1 MSIATDIRYPK
12 MKPHPWLPDGCSS
25 AQNQKRSGIR
35 LIQPDLDAGG
45 VAHGVSRSRR
55 YRESTSHRGGPKD
68 PSLREIESEKR
79 HEWTVKTWR
88 GLGFEESGNFDSG
101 QMIGMSL
108 GRPRQA
114 GDWDVIHADDDQS
127 QRAWWG
133 YGTAQGKRSWA
144 GYVMK
149 AAKKLRLR
157 DCPPLDFSNATA
169 KSAEA
174 YRKTVEKCALEWL
187 QREFDTSDKLYQ
199 LHGRLEPQTDKP
211 PAQIILLEAFS
222 VNGQD
227 SISPRSADL
236 GYDVHPLTCLG
247 EVAFLKAII
256 FERVTIILVSD
267 LPPVSVALGGARADL
282 WDLCNGAGMV
292 VRGPGA
298 KVYFTCFVHR
308 DNAWKPAF
316 VIRTVPFHT
325 TYLPTR
331 PAGVCCDLP
340 SGSGACRHAI
350 QCALW
355 SGLLETQ
362 RGQAP
367 TGYTLQMHI
376 WLIAATLPLFYGLLL
391 RFRVQYP
398 RSLLSSVF
406 TVPGYELS
414 LRRRFILEY

>member
-1 MSIATDIRYPK
+1 MSIATDIRYQK
-12 MKPHPWLPDGCSS
+12 MKPHPSSTS
-25 AQNQKRSGIR
+25 AQDQKRSVIQ
-35 LIQPDLDAGG
+35 LIQPDLDAAG

-68 PSLREIESEKR
+68 PSLREIEPEKR
-79 HEWTVKTWR
+79 QEWTVKTWR

-114 GDWDVIHADDDQS
+114 GNGDVIHADDDQN
-127 QRAWWG
+127 QRAWWE

-144 GYVMK
+144 GDVMK
-149 AAKKLRLR
+149 AAKNLRLR

-199 LHGRLEPQTDKP
+199 LHGRLEPQKDKP
-211 PAQIILLEAFS
+211 PAQITLLEALS

-236 GYDVHPLTCLG
+236 GYDVHSLTCLG

-282 WDLCNGAGMV
+282 WDLCNGPGMV

-298 KVYFTCFVHR
+298 K
-308 DNAWKPAF
+308 
-316 VIRTVPFHT
+316 
-325 TYLPTR
+325 
-331 PAGVCCDLP
+331 
-340 SGSGACRHAI
+340 GACRHAI
-350 QCALW
+350 RCALW

-362 RGQAP
+362 RGGKRESGKLRELTHVP
-367 TGYTLQMHI
+367 IESRSGFESV
-376 WLIAATLPLFYGLLL
+376 ATDSCSGA
-391 RFRVQYP
+391 R
-398 RSLLSSVF
+398 
-406 TVPGYELS
+406 
-414 LRRRFILEY
+414 